1 MSFLSFWVPL
11 LLGWVFIGYYSGT
24 LRLLA
29 PMIFGEKGE
38 EEGRKVGEEWE
49 QVGTKQA
56 KMRPIPDLSKLP
68 FTRI

>member
-1 MSFLSFWVPL
+1 M
-11 LLGWVFIGYYSGT
+11 GYYSGT

-38 EEGRKVGEEWE
+38 EEGWKMWEEWE

>member
-1 MSFLSFWVPL
+1 M
-11 LLGWVFIGYYSGT
+11 GYYSGT

-38 EEGRKVGEEWE
+38 EEGWKVGEEWE
-49 QVGTKQA
+49 QVGTKLA
-56 KMRPIPDLSKLP
+56 KMHPIPDLSELP

>member
-1 MSFLSFWVPL
+1 MSFSSFWVQL

-29 PMIFGEKGE
+29 PMIFGGKGE
-38 EEGRKVGEEWE
+38 EEGRKMWEEWE
-49 QVGTKQA
+49 QVGMKQA
-56 KMRPIPDLSKLP
+56 KMRPIPDLSELP

>member
-1 MSFLSFWVPL
+1 M
-11 LLGWVFIGYYSGT
+11 GYYSGT
-24 LRLLA
+24 LRLPA

-38 EEGRKVGEEWE
+38 EEGWKMWEEWE

-56 KMRPIPDLSKLP
+56 KIRPIPDLSKLP

>member
-1 MSFLSFWVPL
+1 M
-11 LLGWVFIGYYSGT
+11 GYYSGT

-29 PMIFGEKGE
+29 PMIFEEKGE
-38 EEGRKVGEEWE
+38 EEGWKVGEEWE

-68 FTRI
+68 FTHI

>member
-1 MSFLSFWVPL
+1 MGLYRL
-11 LLGWVFIGYYSGT
+11 LFGH

-38 EEGRKVGEEWE
+38 EEGWKMWEEWE

-56 KMRPIPDLSKLP
+56 KIRPIPDLSKLP

>member
-1 MSFLSFWVPL
+1 MSFSSFGVHL

-29 PMIFGEKGE
+29 PVIFGEKGE
-38 EEGRKVGEEWE
+38 EEGWKVGEEWK
-49 QVGTKQA
+49 QVGTKLA
-56 KMRPIPDLSKLP
+56 KMHPIPDLSELP